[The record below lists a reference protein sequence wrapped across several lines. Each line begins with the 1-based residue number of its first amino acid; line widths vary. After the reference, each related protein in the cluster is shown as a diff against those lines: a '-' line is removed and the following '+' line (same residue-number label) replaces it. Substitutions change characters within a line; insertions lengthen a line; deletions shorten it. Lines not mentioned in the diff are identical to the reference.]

1 MSNIFVIDK
10 AVKQNLGVIDF
21 IPRRE
26 ERIILNNGWREF
38 ECIVCCVVYEPR
50 EHGILVFVDV
60 VEPYYSK
67 MISDI
72 KWS

>member
-1 MSNIFVIDK
+1 MNIFVIDK

-26 ERIILNNGWREF
+26 ERIILNNEWENL
-38 ECIVCCVVYEPR
+38 ECKVCCVVYKPK
-50 EHGILVFVDV
+50 EHGVLVFVDV
-60 VEPYYSK
+60 VENYYEK
-67 MISDI
+67 MINEI

>member
-1 MSNIFVIDK
+1 MNIFVIDK

-26 ERIILNNGWREF
+26 ERIILNNGWKNL
-38 ECIVCCVVYEPR
+38 ECKVCCVVYSPK
-50 EHGILVFVDV
+50 EHVVLVFVDV
-60 VEPYYSK
+60 VENYYEK
-67 MISDI
+67 MISEI

>member
-1 MSNIFVIDK
+1 MNIFVIDK

-26 ERIILNNGWREF
+26 ERIILNNEWENL
-38 ECIVCCVVYEPR
+38 ECKVCCVVYEPK
-50 EHGILVFVDV
+50 EHGVLVFVDV
-60 VEPYYSK
+60 VENYYEK
-67 MISDI
+67 MINEI